1 MGDGQVM
8 KKLLLRVQVQQD
20 GPDFIWLEHADSIAT
35 SPGAMS
41 PFNSNP
47 VAEAIKQMGQGVLI
61 PEIVGDAGHWLY
73 EKIAENTDVQKALN
87 VALNLDDDFPIY
99 IELRSDEAEAL
110 PWEALRKPD
119 GNFLTLDKRWPI
131 GRVVTTGDERQ
142 EYHLD
147 SQIKVTAVLAATG
160 VDARAEWDG
169 LWAAIS
175 ASDLPVI
182 LQVLLCQDDLAT
194 HINSLNIPNSTVS
207 FFSDESELL
216 TAIRQFEPNII
227 HFFCH
232 GSTEHKTPR
241 LLLATKSDWLI
252 GESNVQLYPSVLAE
266 GSTTLNAWLVT
277 LNCCRGAAPVEQAQ
291 SLARSLVVAG
301 FPAVIGMREAVA
313 STDANIFCRELYNV
327 VFAELKKCSET
338 DGKWVEV
345 SWPKMLYG
353 ARRRLALQ
361 HAQGRPLPRAAAE
374 LKEWT
379 LPTLYVRRMPFRI
392 RGRSK
397 NEHLSEAERQKKQT
411 KLTALRQARDV
422 LQTSPGTPLAVLSEI
437 DQQITQ
443 LEEELYPSAPP
454 NG

>member
-1 MGDGQVM
+1 MNKM
-8 KKLLLRVQVQQD
+8 LLRVQVQQN
-20 GPDFIWLEHADSIAT
+20 GPDFIWLESADGISAD
-35 SPGAMS
+35 PGAMS
-41 PFNSNP
+41 PFNSHP
-47 VAEAIKQMGQGVLI
+47 VAEAIVQMGQGVLV
-61 PEIVGDAGHWLY
+61 PEIVGAAGRWLY
-73 EKIAENTDVQKALN
+73 EKIAENADLQKALN
-87 VALNLDDDFPIY
+87 VALNLNDDFPIY
-99 IELRSDEAEAL
+99 IELRSDDAEAL

-142 EYHLD
+142 EYYLD
-147 SQIKVTAVLAATG
+147 SKVKLTAVLAATG

-169 LWAAIS
+169 LWAAVS
-175 ASDLPVI
+175 AASVPVR
-182 LQVLLCQDDLAT
+182 LQVLLCQEDLAE
-194 HINSLNIPNSTVS
+194 HINSLHIPGISISS
-207 FFSDESELL
+207 FNDESQLL
-216 TAIRQFEPNII
+216 SAIRQFEPNII

-241 LLLATKSDWLI
+241 LLLATRGDWLI
-252 GESNVQLYPSVLAE
+252 GESSVQLYPADLVE
-266 GSTTLNAWLVT
+266 GPTALNAWLVT

-327 VFAELKKCSET
+327 VFGELEKCMEA

-345 SWPKMLYG
+345 CWPKMLHG
-353 ARRRLALQ
+353 ARRRLALH
-361 HAQGRPLPRAAAE
+361 HANGKSLPYAAAE

-397 NEHLSEAERQKKQT
+397 NEHLSEPERQKKQAN
-411 KLTALRQARDV
+411 LTSLRQARDV
-422 LQTSPGTPLAVLSEI
+422 LQTSPGTPAAVLAEI
-437 DQQITQ
+437 DQQIAQ
-443 LEEELYPSAPP
+443 LEQELYPGAPP